1 MPLSSSRCGPSTS
14 RFGVLLALVYSY
26 SYASSII
33 SLSQNNGGF
42 HAAQAFLFPSASRCH
57 QQRAGRLS
65 PLQQSSPAAVIDADD
80 VAGSGRSR
88 LGRRRR
94 KRKTEVSTTSS
105 SNKNAEG
112 DMIQMSFLGEK
123 MVTTSPVPYTSSED
137 IHYFFAREKYRN
149 LLFFRNDVA
158 TVTQPTHDMMRRW
171 SSELKLGGGVELDN
185 IAGSMKLGSNESILR
200 IKTHLSMPGLKI
212 LTRNTIGAKLLL
224 EQPLG
229 GDTSCN
235 LDTGLPEYQFTL
247 LESELIPEGAPPLV
261 WLFNKL
267 TRFRDA
273 TSSFTRVRANNAG
286 CVDCDK
292 VIFTTEARL
301 ETRIQVPRKGM
312 NALPGVDVAKF
323 ERQGS
328 KSIQKL
334 LEKELEPALNEFRDA
349 YVRCFDSKQ

>member
-14 RFGVLLALVYSY
+14 RFGVLLALV
-26 SYASSII
+26 I

-94 KRKTEVSTTSS
+94 KRKTDKT
-105 SNKNAEG
+105 AEG
-112 DMIQMSFLGEK
+112 DMVQMSFLGEK

-137 IHYFFAREKYRN
+137 IHYFFGREKYRN

-224 EQPLG
+224 EQPSG

-286 CVDCDK
+286 GVDCDK

-349 YVRCFDSKQ
+349 YVRCFESKQ

>member
-26 SYASSII
+26 SSI
-33 SLSQNNGGF
+33 SLSQNGGI
-42 HAAQAFLFPSASRCH
+42 HAAQAFLFPSASRCQ
-57 QQRAGRLS
+57 QQRVGRLS
-65 PLQQSSPAAVIDADD
+65 PLQQSSPAEVIDPDD

-112 DMIQMSFLGEK
+112 DMVQMSFLGEK
-123 MVTTSPVPYTSSED
+123 MVTTSPVPYTSSKD
-137 IHYFFAREKYRN
+137 IQDFFAREKYRN

-158 TVTQPTHDMMRRW
+158 SVTQPTTQMMRRW

-185 IAGSMKLGSNESILR
+185 IAGSMKLGSNESIIR

-224 EQPLG
+224 VQPSEGEVG
-229 GDTSCN
+229 GSCN
-235 LDTGLPEYQFTL
+235 LDAGLPEYQFTL

-286 CVDCDK
+286 GVDCDK
-292 VIFTTEARL
+292 VKFTTEARL
-301 ETRIQVPRKGM
+301 ETRIQIPRKGM

-349 YVRCFDSKQ
+349 YVRYFESKQ

>member
-1 MPLSSSRCGPSTS
+1 
-14 RFGVLLALVYSY
+14 
-26 SYASSII
+26 
-33 SLSQNNGGF
+33 
-42 HAAQAFLFPSASRCH
+42 
-57 QQRAGRLS
+57 
-65 PLQQSSPAAVIDADD
+65 
-80 VAGSGRSR
+80 
-88 LGRRRR
+88 
-94 KRKTEVSTTSS
+94 
-105 SNKNAEG
+105 
-112 DMIQMSFLGEK
+112 MIQMSFLGEK

-137 IHYFFAREKYRN
+137 IHYFFAQEKYRN

-349 YVRCFDSKQ
+349 YVRCFESKQ